1 MKQFQRALRDLFQ
14 YPSAIVG
21 GVIIILL
28 LSIGAYAMIAIPYQ
42 EAVVLWRGGETI
54 WYTTPK
60 VAAPTWVNYFRSEK
74 LPEGFVLNS
83 ADPSL
88 NTATHFVEKTITAGD
103 GVTQIEIDFTFDYP
117 YQIVPQDLI
126 LYFEPQYAEK
136 QPFVSVTWETPDG
149 RVIRIADMAVSKG
162 SSYRFSQDA
171 KLQRRV
177 GDQFPQEAVFMLPD
191 SDDRAAQPGQYILHM
206 SVISFEENVDF
217 DAELV
222 LYGKVYGWAGTDH
235 MRRDLG
241 IALLWGIPIAL
252 AFGLLAALGTSISTM
267 IIAGIGAW
275 FGGWVDELIQRI
287 TEVNL
292 LLPLLP
298 ILIMIG
304 TLYSRSIWVILS
316 VTILFSIFGGGIK
329 TYRAIFMQVRE
340 LPYIEAARAYGA
352 SDGRIIIRYLIPR
365 IVPLLIPGLVT
376 GIPGYVF
383 LEASLA
389 VLGLGDPIL
398 PTWGKVIQDAQS
410 NGALYLGQYYWVV
423 EPAIL
428 LMITGLAFAM
438 LGFALDRVFNPR
450 LRGI

>member
-1 MKQFQRALRDLFQ
+1 MKNFQRALRELFQ

-21 GVIIILL
+21 GLIIVLL
-28 LSIGAYAMIAIPYQ
+28 LAVGVYAMIAIPYDR
-42 EAVVLWRGGETI
+42 AVLLWRGGETV

-60 VAAPTWVNYFRSEK
+60 TAAPTWINTFRSSSNK

-88 NTATHFVEKTITAGD
+88 NTETRRVEKTVTQGD
-103 GVTQIEIDFTFDYP
+103 GVTQIEIVYTFDYP
-117 YQIVPQDLI
+117 YQIFPQDMI
-126 LYFEPQYAEK
+126 LYFAPEYAEK
-136 QPFVSVTWETPDG
+136 QPFVSATWETPDG
-149 RVIRIADMAVSKG
+149 RILRIADMAVSKG
-162 SSYRFSQDA
+162 MSYRFSQDT
-171 KLQRRV
+171 KLQRRL
-177 GDQFPQEAVFMLPD
+177 GGQFPQEEVFRPADTEERVALPGTYTL
-191 SDDRAAQPGQYILHM
+191 RL
-206 SVISFEENVDF
+206 SVVSFEEDVDF

-241 IALLWGIPIAL
+241 VALLWGIPIAL
-252 AFGLLAALGTSISTM
+252 AFGLIAALGTSVTTM

-275 FGGWVDELIQRI
+275 LGGWVDELIQRI

-304 TLYSRSIWVILS
+304 TLYSRSIWVILG

-352 SDGRIIIRYLIPR
+352 SDGRIIVRYLIPR
-365 IVPLLIPGLVT
+365 IIPLLIPGLVT

-398 PTWGKVIQDAQS
+398 PTWGKVIQDAQA

-428 LMITGLAFAM
+428 
-438 LGFALDRVFNPR
+438 
-450 LRGI
+450 